1 MTKNAYIDE
10 YNRVMKNID
19 YLKEQLDVINNS
31 LIEPYEKIKEIE
43 KEYGVNGLE
52 QRRKELMI
60 SIKDDGNYKT
70 YFYFRAI
77 IDGIYNLLKEYG
89 WKYSSELFCFLRD
102 KYNIRC
108 CFEYGFEE
116 YWVDTISDF
125 SVAQTFGLEY
135 FNDMTSF
142 IVCREYDS
150 CDEIKLPDCLNIE
163 GVLSES
169 EAFLVE
175 STKLYNQKEKDEE
188 FELYLRLKK
197 KYEPVESGDGIN

>member
-1 MTKNAYIDE
+1 
-10 YNRVMKNID
+10 
-19 YLKEQLDVINNS
+19 
-31 LIEPYEKIKEIE
+31 
-43 KEYGVNGLE
+43 
-52 QRRKELMI
+52 
-60 SIKDDGNYKT
+60 
-70 YFYFRAI
+70 
-77 IDGIYNLLKEYG
+77 
-89 WKYSSELFCFLRD
+89 
-102 KYNIRC
+102 
-108 CFEYGFEE
+108 
-116 YWVDTISDF
+116 
-125 SVAQTFGLEY
+125 
-135 FNDMTSF
+135 MTSF